1 MSKLDELIKEFCPSG
16 VEYQKIGNAV
26 EYEQPTKYIV
36 TSTDY
41 NDCEGTPV
49 LTAGQTFILGYTNE
63 KDGIYAASK
72 EKPVI
77 IFDDF
82 TGAFKWVDFPFK
94 VKSSAM
100 KMLTAKKDVAILR
113 YIYHCMGHLDFS
125 SSEHKRLWIG
135 IYSEFQ
141 IPVPPIPVQ
150 EEIVRILD
158 SFTELTTEL
167 TARKKQYEYYRDF
180 LLTKTNA
187 DTEYM
192 TVEELFEFKNGL
204 NKGKEF
210 FGKGTPIIN
219 FTDVFKNRYL
229 TKDMLRGRVDVTD
242 EEIARYSAR
251 KGDLFFTRTSETK
264 EEIGMSSVLVDDV
277 ENCVFSGFVLRARP
291 KTNLLLPKFCSYYFS
306 TNEVRK
312 QIVRTSTFTTRALT
326 SAGKLSKIRVP
337 ILPKETQAK
346 IVQVLDNFDSICSDL
361 KIGLPAEIEARTK
374 QYEYYRDKLL
384 SFKETP
390 TYEQKKEIS
399 KTE

>member
-1 MSKLDELIKEFCPSG
+1 MTKLEELIKEFCPTG
-16 VEYQKIGNAV
+16 VEYEKIGNAV

-158 SFTELTTEL
+158 SFTKLTAELTAEL
-167 TARKKQYEYYRDF
+167 TARKKQYEYYRNA
-180 LLTKTNA
+180 LLNNHTLQSNLCSISELGKWSGGKTPSM
-187 DTEYM
+187 E
-192 TVEELFEFKNGL
+192 
-204 NKGKEF
+204 
-210 FGKGTPIIN
+210 
-219 FTDVFKNRYL
+219 
-229 TKDMLRGRVDVTD
+229 
-242 EEIARYSAR
+242 
-251 KGDLFFTRTSETK
+251 
-264 EEIGMSSVLVDDV
+264 
-277 ENCVFSGFVLRARP
+277 
-291 KTNLLLPKFCSYYFS
+291 
-306 TNEVRK
+306 
-312 QIVRTSTFTTRALT
+312 
-326 SAGKLSKIRVP
+326 
-337 ILPKETQAK
+337 
-346 IVQVLDNFDSICSDL
+346 
-361 KIGLPAEIEARTK
+361 
-374 QYEYYRDKLL
+374 
-384 SFKETP
+384 
-390 TYEQKKEIS
+390 
-399 KTE
+399 

>member
-1 MSKLDELIKEFCPSG
+1 MIKLDELIKESCPSG

-158 SFTELTTEL
+158 SFTELTAEL
-167 TARKKQYEYYRDF
+167 AAELAARK
-180 LLTKTNA
+180 
-187 DTEYM
+187 
-192 TVEELFEFKNGL
+192 
-204 NKGKEF
+204 
-210 FGKGTPIIN
+210 
-219 FTDVFKNRYL
+219 
-229 TKDMLRGRVDVTD
+229 
-242 EEIARYSAR
+242 
-251 KGDLFFTRTSETK
+251 
-264 EEIGMSSVLVDDV
+264 
-277 ENCVFSGFVLRARP
+277 
-291 KTNLLLPKFCSYYFS
+291 
-306 TNEVRK
+306 
-312 QIVRTSTFTTRALT
+312 
-326 SAGKLSKIRVP
+326 
-337 ILPKETQAK
+337 
-346 IVQVLDNFDSICSDL
+346 
-361 KIGLPAEIEARTK
+361 K

-384 SFKETP
+384 SFKE
-390 TYEQKKEIS
+390 EL
-399 KTE
+399 